1 MKYCPN
7 CKRDFEDSVETCRW
21 CELELVN
28 QLPDEKTAIAEK
40 LRRELMPTGEEL
52 REEQADFFAENADTV
67 TVCTSFDPL
76 QIRDMEKALQAAG
89 IPVLV
94 RPTPVGDLTEET
106 DGEPVEEATEESAED
121 AKEEVAGEATEELTG
136 EDGEESEE
144 KEPEKKG
151 FFARLFGKKS
161 RKEEDADPIVAYRR
175 PNVFAKMAKSTG
187 VRSSDLL
194 DIVVPAALEAEA
206 VAVVNRLLGIYTETE
221 ITSYSD
227 EELAAFDRET
237 LGTALELDEDET
249 VETVETVEEGT
260 EE

>member
-1 MKYCPN
+1 M
-7 CKRDFEDSVETCRW
+7 
-21 CELELVN
+21 
-28 QLPDEKTAIAEK
+28 
-40 LRRELMPTGEEL
+40 
-52 REEQADFFAENADTV
+52 
-67 TVCTSFDPL
+67 
-76 QIRDMEKALQAAG
+76 
-89 IPVLV
+89 
-94 RPTPVGDLTEET
+94 
-106 DGEPVEEATEESAED
+106 
-121 AKEEVAGEATEELTG
+121 
-136 EDGEESEE
+136 
-144 KEPEKKG
+144 
-151 FFARLFGKKS
+151 
-161 RKEEDADPIVAYRR
+161 AYRR